1 MRPKEPEIAKLVR
14 NVDGSMEI
22 RFLEESS
29 ARVAVFT
36 MADGAKLKVKQPRG
50 RYQASRR
57 VVEVSIR
64 G

>member
-14 NVDGSMEI
+14 NVDGSMDILFNEDAGA
-22 RFLEESS
+22 RF
-29 ARVAVFT
+29 AVFT
-36 MADGAKLKVKQPRG
+36 MDDGAKLKVKQPRG
-50 RYQASRR
+50 TYQASRR

>member
-1 MRPKEPEIAKLVR
+1 VRPKEPEIAKLVR
-14 NVDGSMEI
+14 NMDGSMEI
-22 RFLEESS
+22 RFCEGSS
-29 ARVAVFT
+29 ARFAVFT
-36 MADGAKLKVKQPRG
+36 MEDGAKLKVKQPKG